1 MQPLFQSK
9 TSTMQ
14 LQALI
19 ADLRWKVQL
28 LVSDIQDEEQR
39 ARVSDPAAL
48 GYPMLALTL
57 RARRDNLLVTIAAL
71 EERLKALDPA
81 TDWTR
86 AA

>member
-28 LVSDIQDEEQR
+28 LDSDIQDEEQR

-48 GYPMLALTL
+48 AYPMLALTL
-57 RARRDNLLVTIAAL
+57 RGRRENLLVTIAAL
-71 EERLKALDPA
+71 EDRLKSLEPSA
-81 TDWTR
+81 DWTR

>member
-28 LVSDIQDEEQR
+28 LDSDIQDEEQR
-39 ARVSDPAAL
+39 AHVSDPAAL
-48 GYPMLALTL
+48 AYPMLALTL
-57 RARRDNLLVTIAAL
+57 RGRRENLLVTIAAL
-71 EERLKALDPA
+71 EDRLKSLEPSA
-81 TDWTR
+81 DWTR

>member
-28 LVSDIQDEEQR
+28 LDSDIQDEEQR

-48 GYPMLALTL
+48 AYPMLA
-57 RARRDNLLVTIAAL
+57 RDNLVVTIAAL
-71 EERLKALDPA
+71 EDRLKSLEPSA
-81 TDWTR
+81 DWTR

>member
-28 LVSDIQDEEQR
+28 LDSDIQDEEQR
-39 ARVSDPAAL
+39 ARVSDPTAL
-48 GYPMLALTL
+48 AYPMLAITL
-57 RARRDNLLVTIAAL
+57 RGRRENLLVTIAAL
-71 EERLKALDPA
+71 EDRLKAVDSA
-81 TDWTR
+81 TEWTR

>member
-28 LVSDIQDEEQR
+28 LDSDIQGEEQR
-39 ARVSDPAAL
+39 ARVSDPGAL
-48 GYPMLALTL
+48 AYPMLALTL
-57 RARRDNLLVTIAAL
+57 RGRRENLLVTIAAL
-71 EERLKALDPA
+71 EERLKAIDPA

>member
-28 LVSDIQDEEQR
+28 LDSDIQDEEQR

-48 GYPMLALTL
+48 AYPMLALTL
-57 RARRDNLLVTIAAL
+57 RGRRDNLLVTIAAL
-71 EERLKALDPA
+71 EDRLKSLEPSA
-81 TDWTR
+81 DWTR

>member
-28 LVSDIQDEEQR
+28 LDSDIQDEEQR
-39 ARVSDPAAL
+39 TRVSDPAAL
-48 GYPMLALTL
+48 AYPMLALTL
-57 RARRDNLLVTIAAL
+57 RGRRDNLLVTIAAL
-71 EERLKALDPA
+71 EERLKDLDPA

>member
-28 LVSDIQDEEQR
+28 LDSDIRDEEQS
-39 ARVSDPAAL
+39 ARVSDPGAL
-48 GYPMLALTL
+48 TYPMLALTL
-57 RARRDNLLVTIAAL
+57 RTRRDNLLVTIAAL
-71 EERLKALDPA
+71 DERLKTLDPA

>member
-28 LVSDIQDEEQR
+28 LDSDIQDEEQR

-48 GYPMLALTL
+48 AYPMLALTL
-57 RARRDNLLVTIAAL
+57 RGRRENLLVTIAAL
-71 EERLKALDPA
+71 EDRLKSVEPSA
-81 TDWTR
+81 DWTR

>member
-28 LVSDIQDEEQR
+28 LDSDIQDEEQR

-48 GYPMLALTL
+48 AYPMLALTL
-57 RARRDNLLVTIAAL
+57 RGRRENLLVTIAAL
-71 EERLKALDPA
+71 DERLKAIDPA

>member
-28 LVSDIQDEEQR
+28 LDSDIQDEEQR

-48 GYPMLALTL
+48 AYPMLALTL
-57 RARRDNLLVTIAAL
+57 RGRRDNLVVTIAAL
-71 EERLKALDPA
+71 EDRLKSLEPSA
-81 TDWTR
+81 DWTR

>member
-9 TSTMQ
+9 TSTIQ

-28 LVSDIQDEEQR
+28 LDSDIRDEEQR
-39 ARVSDPAAL
+39 ARISDPAAL
-48 GYPMLALTL
+48 AYPMLALTL
-57 RARRDNLLVTIAAL
+57 RGRRENLLVTIAAL
-71 EERLKALDPA
+71 DERLKALDPEREQS
-81 TDWTR
+81 R